1 MNASTAPSASSQSP
15 LDRFGRSLH
24 DLRISVTDRCNFRCT
39 YCMPKEV
46 FNSDYVFLERSRLL
60 TFEEIERLAR
70 IFAGLGVAKL
80 RLTGGEPLLRRNLD
94 NLVGR
99 LAGIPGIEDICL
111 TTNGSL
117 LTGEVA
123 ARLAEAGLDRI
134 TISLDGLD
142 NEVFQSLSDVQR
154 PVDEVLAAI
163 DHAAAA
169 GLGPVKINMVVKRGA
184 NEDQILPMAEHFR
197 GTGHILRFIEYM
209 DVGNANDWKLD
220 QVMPAEEVLRMIGGK
235 WPVEPADPNYPGEVA
250 RRWRYRDGQGE
261 FGVIA
266 SVTQPFCGG
275 CHRVRLSADGMLY
288 TCLFAS
294 DGHDLKSL
302 LRSGADD
309 AALRRDLIRL
319 WKNRGDRYSE
329 LRTEETSRIK
339 KVEMSYIGG

>member
-1 MNASTAPSASSQSP
+1 MSASTASFAPPQDRRGRP
-15 LDRFGRSLH
+15 LR

-60 TFEEIERLAR
+60 TFEEIERLVR
-70 IFAGLGVAKL
+70 VFVDLGVVKL
-80 RLTGGEPLLRRNLD
+80 RLTGGEPLLRRHLD
-94 NLVGR
+94 NLVKR
-99 LAGIPGIEDICL
+99 LSQIPEIEDTCL

-123 ARLAEAGLDRI
+123 ARLAEAGLGRI

-142 NEVFQSLSDVQR
+142 NEVFQRLSDVQR

-163 DHAAAA
+163 DHASAA

-220 QVMPAEEVLRMIGGK
+220 AVVPAEEVLQVIDGQ
-235 WPVEPADPNYPGEVA
+235 WSVEPAEPNYPGEVA

-261 FGVIA
+261 IGVIA
-266 SVTQPFCGG
+266 SVTRPFCGG
-275 CHRVRLSADGMLY
+275 CHRARLSADGMLY

-302 LRSGADD
+302 LRSGVDD
-309 AALRRDLIRL
+309 ATLKRDLIRL
-319 WKNRGDRYSE
+319 WTDREDQYSE
-329 LRTEETSRIK
+329 LRTEATSKIK

>member
-1 MNASTAPSASSQSP
+1 MNASTTSYQ
-15 LDRFGRSLH
+15 DRFGRRLR

-60 TFEEIERLAR
+60 TFEEIERLVR
-70 IFAGLGVAKL
+70 IFTDLGVVKL
-80 RLTGGEPLLRRNLD
+80 RLTGGEPLLRRRLED
-94 NLVGR
+94 LIER
-99 LAGIPGIEDICL
+99 LAEIPGIEDICL

-117 LTGEVA
+117 LTGELA
-123 ARLAEAGLDRI
+123 ARLAEVGLNRI

-142 NEVFQSLSDVQR
+142 NDVFQHLSDVRR
-154 PVDEVLAAI
+154 PVDEVLAGI
-163 DHAAAA
+163 DHAATA

-184 NEDQILPMAEHFR
+184 NEDQILPMAEYFR

-220 QVMPAEEVLRMIGGK
+220 EVVSAEEVLQTIGGK
-235 WPVEPADPNYPGEVA
+235 WPIESAEPNYPGEVA

-266 SVTQPFCGG
+266 SVTRPFCGG
-275 CHRVRLSADGMLY
+275 CHRARLSADGMLY

-294 DGHDLKSL
+294 DGHDLKGL

-309 AALRRDLIRL
+309 AALRRDLIHL
-319 WKNRGDRYSE
+319 WMGREDRYSE

>member
-1 MNASTAPSASSQSP
+1 MNASSTLSTSLPSP
-15 LDRFGRSLH
+15 LDRHGRALR

-60 TFEEIERLAR
+60 TFEEIERLVR
-70 IFAGLGVAKL
+70 IFANLGVVKL
-80 RLTGGEPLLRRNLD
+80 RLTGGEPLLRRHLD
-94 NLVGR
+94 SLVER
-99 LAGIPGIEDICL
+99 LARIAGVEDICL

-117 LTGEVA
+117 LTSEAA
-123 ARLAEAGLDRI
+123 ARLAEAGLKRV

-142 NEVFQSLSDVQR
+142 NEVFQRLSDVQR

-169 GLGPVKINMVVKRGA
+169 GLGPVKVNMVVKRGA

-209 DVGNANDWKLD
+209 DVGNANGWKLD
-220 QVMPAEEVLRMIGGK
+220 EVVPAEEVLRAIGGQ
-235 WPVEPADPNYPGEVA
+235 WPIEPAEPNYLGEVA

-261 FGVIA
+261 IGVIA
-266 SVTQPFCGG
+266 SVTRPFCGG
-275 CHRVRLSADGMLY
+275 CHRARLSADGVLY

-294 DGHDLKSL
+294 SGHDLKSL
-302 LRSGADD
+302 VRSGADD
-309 AALRRDLIRL
+309 AALQRELIHL
-319 WKNRGDRYSE
+319 WKEREDRYSE
-329 LRTEETSRIK
+329 LRTEETSRLK

>member
-1 MNASTAPSASSQSP
+1 MNASIASPQHP
-15 LDRFGRSLH
+15 RDRRGRFLR

-46 FNSDYVFLERSRLL
+46 FNSSYVFLQRSRLL
-60 TFEEIERLAR
+60 TFEEIERLVR
-70 IFAGLGVAKL
+70 IFVDLGVVKL
-80 RLTGGEPLLRRNLD
+80 RLTGGEPLLRRGVED
-94 NLVGR
+94 LVGR
-99 LAGIPGIEDICL
+99 LAQVPGIDDICL

-117 LTGEVA
+117 LTREAA
-123 ARLAEAGLDRI
+123 ARLAEAGLGRV

-142 NEVFQSLSDVQR
+142 NEVFQRLSDVQR

-209 DVGNANDWKLD
+209 DVGNANDWNLD
-220 QVMPAEEVLRMIGGK
+220 AVLPATEVLRQIDGQ
-235 WPVEPADPNYPGEVA
+235 WPIEPAEPNYTGEVA

-261 FGVIA
+261 IGVIA

-275 CHRVRLSADGMLY
+275 CHRARLSADGMLY

-294 DGHDLKSL
+294 DGHNLKGL

-309 AALRRDLIRL
+309 AALRRDLVRL
-319 WKNRGDRYSE
+319 WQDRGDRYSE
-329 LRTEETSRIK
+329 LRTEETSHVR

>member
-1 MNASTAPSASSQSP
+1 MNASTVSSVLPQDRRGRP
-15 LDRFGRSLH
+15 LR

-46 FNSDYVFLERSRLL
+46 FNSEYVFLERSRLL
-60 TFEEIERLAR
+60 TFEEIERLVR
-70 IFAGLGVAKL
+70 VFVDLGVVKL
-80 RLTGGEPLLRRNLD
+80 RLTGGEPLLRRHLENLIE
-94 NLVGR
+94 R
-99 LAGIPGIEDICL
+99 LTRIPGIEDVCL

-123 ARLAEAGLDRI
+123 ARLGEAGLDRI

-142 NEVFQSLSDVQR
+142 NEVFQRLSDVQR

-163 DHAAAA
+163 DHASAA

-184 NEDQILPMAEHFR
+184 NENQILPMAEHFR

-220 QVMPAEEVLRMIGGK
+220 EVMPAEEVLRVINGQ
-235 WPVEPADPNYPGEVA
+235 WPIEPAEPNYPGEVA

-261 FGVIA
+261 IGVIA
-266 SVTQPFCGG
+266 SVTRPFCGG
-275 CHRVRLSADGMLY
+275 CHRARLSADGMLY

-302 LRSGADD
+302 LRSGIDD
-309 AALRRDLIRL
+309 AALKRDLVRL
-319 WKNRGDRYSE
+319 WTDRGDQYSE
-329 LRTEETSRIK
+329 LRTEATPRIK

>member
-1 MNASTAPSASSQSP
+1 MNASTTPSASAPSP
-15 LDRFGRSLH
+15 RDRFGRPLH

-60 TFEEIERLAR
+60 TFEEIERLVR
-70 IFAGLGVAKL
+70 VFVDLGVVKL
-80 RLTGGEPLLRRNLD
+80 RLTGGEPLLRRHLENLISQ
-94 NLVGR
+94 
-99 LAGIPGIEDICL
+99 LAQIPGIEDICL

-117 LTGEVA
+117 LTDEVA
-123 ARLAEAGLDRI
+123 MRLAGAGLNRV

-169 GLGPVKINMVVKRGA
+169 GLGPVKVNMVVKRGA
-184 NEDQILPMAEHFR
+184 NENQILPMAEHFR
-197 GTGHILRFIEYM
+197 GSGHILRFIEYM

-220 QVMPAEEVLRMIGGK
+220 EVLPAEEVLRMIDGQ
-235 WPVEPADPNYPGEVA
+235 WPIEPAEPNYQGEVA

-261 FGVIA
+261 LGVIA

-294 DGHDLKSL
+294 EGHDLKGL
-302 LRSGADD
+302 IRSGADD

-319 WKNRGDRYSE
+319 WKDRGDRYSE
-329 LRTEETSRIK
+329 LRTEETSQIK

>member
-1 MNASTAPSASSQSP
+1 MNASTVPSASPQSP

-46 FNSDYVFLERSRLL
+46 FNSDYIFLDRSRLL
-60 TFEEIERLAR
+60 TFEEIERLAH

-80 RLTGGEPLLRRNLD
+80 RLTGGEPLLRRHLEK
-94 NLVGR
+94 LVER
-99 LAGIPGIEDICL
+99 LAQVPGIEDICL

-123 ARLAEAGLDRI
+123 ARLAEAGLNRI

-142 NEVFQSLSDVQR
+142 NEVFQRLSDVQR

-209 DVGNANDWKLD
+209 DVGNANGWNLD
-220 QVMPAEEVLRMIGGK
+220 QVMPAEEVLGMIGGQ
-235 WPVEPADPNYPGEVA
+235 WLIEPADPNYPGEVA

-294 DGHDLKSL
+294 GGHDLKGL

-309 AALRRDLIRL
+309 VALQRDLIRL
-319 WKNRGDRYSE
+319 WKDRGDRYSE
-329 LRTEETSRIK
+329 LRTGETSQIK

>member
-1 MNASTAPSASSQSP
+1 MNASIASPQHP
-15 LDRFGRSLH
+15 RDRRGRFLR

-46 FNSDYVFLERSRLL
+46 FNSSYVFLQRSRLL
-60 TFEEIERLAR
+60 TFEEIERLVR
-70 IFAGLGVAKL
+70 IFVDLGVVKL
-80 RLTGGEPLLRRNLD
+80 RLTGGEPLLRRGVED
-94 NLVGR
+94 LVGR
-99 LAGIPGIEDICL
+99 LAQVPGIEDICL

-117 LTGEVA
+117 LTREVA
-123 ARLAEAGLDRI
+123 ARLAEAGLGRV

-142 NEVFQSLSDVQR
+142 NEVFQRLSDVQR

-209 DVGNANDWKLD
+209 DVGNANDWNLD
-220 QVMPAEEVLRMIGGK
+220 AVLPATEVLRQIDGQ
-235 WPVEPADPNYPGEVA
+235 WPIEPAEPNYTGEVA

-261 FGVIA
+261 IGVIA

-275 CHRVRLSADGMLY
+275 CHRARLSADGMLY

-294 DGHDLKSL
+294 DGHNLKGL

-309 AALRRDLIRL
+309 AALRRDLVRL
-319 WKNRGDRYSE
+319 WQDRGDRYSE
-329 LRTEETSRIK
+329 LRTEETSHVR

>member
-1 MNASTAPSASSQSP
+1 MNASTTPSASAQSP
-15 LDRFGRSLH
+15 RDRFGRPLH

-60 TFEEIERLAR
+60 TFEEIERLVR
-70 IFAGLGVAKL
+70 VFVDLGVVKL
-80 RLTGGEPLLRRNLD
+80 RLTGGEPLLRRHLENLISQ
-94 NLVGR
+94 LTQ
-99 LAGIPGIEDICL
+99 IPGIEDICL

-123 ARLAEAGLDRI
+123 TRLAGAGLNRV

-169 GLGPVKINMVVKRGA
+169 GLGPVKVNMVVKRGA
-184 NEDQILPMAEHFR
+184 NENQILPMAEHFR
-197 GTGHILRFIEYM
+197 GSGHILRFIEYM

-220 QVMPAEEVLRMIGGK
+220 EVLPAEEVLRMIDGQ
-235 WPVEPADPNYPGEVA
+235 WPIEPAEPNYQGEVA

-261 FGVIA
+261 LGVIA

-294 DGHDLKSL
+294 EGHDLKGL
-302 LRSGADD
+302 IRSGADD

-319 WKNRGDRYSE
+319 WKDRGDRYSE
-329 LRTEETSRIK
+329 LRTEETSQIK

>member
-1 MNASTAPSASSQSP
+1 MNVSTAPSNSLPLP
-15 LDRFGRSLH
+15 LDRAGRPLR
-24 DLRISVTDRCNFRCT
+24 DLRVSVTDRCNFRCT

-60 TFEEIERLAR
+60 RFEEIERLVR
-70 IFAGLGVAKL
+70 VFADLGVVKL
-80 RLTGGEPLLRRNLD
+80 RLTGGEPLLRRHLD
-94 NLVGR
+94 ALIER
-99 LAGIPGIEDICL
+99 LARIPKITDICL

-123 ARLAEAGLDRI
+123 ARLAEAGLNRV

-142 NEVFQSLSDVQR
+142 NEVFQRLSDVQR

-169 GLGPVKINMVVKRGA
+169 GLGPVKINMVVKRHA
-184 NEDQILPMAEHFR
+184 NEDQILPMAERFR
-197 GTGHILRFIEYM
+197 GTGHVLRFIEYM
-209 DVGNANDWKLD
+209 DVGNANGWRLD
-220 QVMPAEEVLRMIGGK
+220 EVVSMEETLRIIDDQ
-235 WPVEPADPNYPGEVA
+235 WPIEPARPNYPGEVA

-261 FGVIA
+261 IGAVA
-266 SVTQPFCGG
+266 SVTRPFCGG
-275 CHRVRLSADGMLY
+275 CHRLRLSADGMLY

-294 DGHDLKSL
+294 RGHDLKGP

-309 AALRRDLIRL
+309 AVLRRDLVRL
-319 WKNRGDRYSE
+319 WGDRDDRYSE
-329 LRTEETSRIK
+329 LRAREITRSK

>member
-1 MNASTAPSASSQSP
+1 MNASTVSSSP
-15 LDRFGRSLH
+15 PRDRRGRGLH

-60 TFEEIERLAR
+60 TFEEIERLVR
-70 IFAGLGVAKL
+70 VFAGLGVVKL
-80 RLTGGEPLLRRNLD
+80 RLTGGEPLLRRHLEK
-94 NLVGR
+94 LVER
-99 LAGIPGIEDICL
+99 LVQVPGIEDICL

-117 LTGEVA
+117 LNGEMA
-123 ARLAEAGLDRI
+123 ARLAGAGLDRI

-142 NEVFQSLSDVQR
+142 NEVFQRLSDVQR

-169 GLGPVKINMVVKRGA
+169 GLGPVKVNMVVKRGA
-184 NEDQILPMAEHFR
+184 NENQILPMAEHFR
-197 GTGHILRFIEYM
+197 GSGHILRFIEYM
-209 DVGNANDWKLD
+209 DVGNANHWKLD
-220 QVMPAEEVLRMIGGK
+220 EVVPAKEVLRMIDAQ
-235 WPVEPADPNYPGEVA
+235 WPVEPAEANYPGEVA
-250 RRWRYRDGQGE
+250 RRWQYRDGQGE
-261 FGVIA
+261 IGLIA

-275 CHRVRLSADGMLY
+275 CHRARLSADGLLY

-294 DGHDLKSL
+294 SGHDLKGL

-309 AALRRDLIRL
+309 AALRRDLVRL
-319 WKNRGDRYSE
+319 WEDRADRYSE
-329 LRTEETSRIK
+329 LRTEATSEVR

>member
-1 MNASTAPSASSQSP
+1 MNAPTAPSAPPPSP
-15 LDRFGRSLH
+15 RDRLGRPLR
-24 DLRISVTDRCNFRCT
+24 DLRVSVTDRCNFRCT

-46 FNSDYVFLERSRLL
+46 FNSDHVFLERSRLL
-60 TFEEIERLAR
+60 TFEEIERLVR
-70 IFAGLGVAKL
+70 LFAGLGVAKL
-80 RLTGGEPLLRRNLD
+80 RLTGGEPLLRRHLE

-99 LAGIPGIEDICL
+99 LARVPGIEDVCL

-117 LTGEVA
+117 LTGEAA
-123 ARLAEAGLDRI
+123 ARLAEAGLSRV

-142 NEVFQSLSDVQR
+142 NEVFQRLSDVRR

-209 DVGNANDWKLD
+209 DVGNANGWKLGE
-220 QVMPAEEVLRMIGGK
+220 VLPAEEVLRTIDGQ
-235 WPVEPADPNYPGEVA
+235 WPIEPAEPNYPGEVA

-261 FGVIA
+261 LGVIA
-266 SVTQPFCGG
+266 SVTRPFCGG
-275 CHRVRLSADGMLY
+275 CHRARLSADGMLY

-294 DGHDLKSL
+294 SGHDLKGL

-309 AALRRDLIRL
+309 AALRRGLVRL
-319 WKNRGDRYSE
+319 WEDRGDRYSE

>member
-1 MNASTAPSASSQSP
+1 MNASTASP
-15 LDRFGRSLH
+15 QHPRDRRGRFLR

-46 FNSDYVFLERSRLL
+46 FNSSYVFLQRSRLL
-60 TFEEIERLAR
+60 TFEEIERLVR
-70 IFAGLGVAKL
+70 IFVDLGVVKL
-80 RLTGGEPLLRRNLD
+80 RLTGGEPLLRRGVED
-94 NLVGR
+94 LVGR
-99 LAGIPGIEDICL
+99 LAQVPGVEDICL

-117 LTGEVA
+117 LTREAA
-123 ARLAEAGLDRI
+123 ARLAEAGLGRV

-142 NEVFQSLSDVQR
+142 NEVFQRLSDVQR

-209 DVGNANDWKLD
+209 DVGNANDWNLD
-220 QVMPAEEVLRMIGGK
+220 AVLPATEVLRQIDGQ
-235 WPVEPADPNYPGEVA
+235 WPIEPAEPNYTGEVA

-261 FGVIA
+261 IGVIA

-275 CHRVRLSADGMLY
+275 CHRARLSADGMLY

-294 DGHDLKSL
+294 DGHNLKGL

-319 WKNRGDRYSE
+319 WQDRGDRYSE
-329 LRTEETSRIK
+329 LRTEETSHVR

>member
-1 MNASTAPSASSQSP
+1 MGMSASTASFAPP
-15 LDRFGRSLH
+15 RDRRGRPLH

-60 TFEEIERLAR
+60 AFEEIERLVR
-70 IFAGLGVAKL
+70 VFVDLGVVKL
-80 RLTGGEPLLRRNLD
+80 RLTGGEPLLRRHLD
-94 NLVGR
+94 NLVER
-99 LAGIPGIEDICL
+99 LAQIPEIEDICL

-123 ARLAEAGLDRI
+123 ARLAETGLDRI

-142 NEVFQSLSDVQR
+142 NEVFQRLSDVQR

-163 DHAAAA
+163 DHASAA

-184 NEDQILPMAEHFR
+184 NENQILPMAEHFR

-220 QVMPAEEVLRMIGGK
+220 AVVPAEEVLQMIDGQ
-235 WPVEPADPNYPGEVA
+235 WPIEPAEPNYPGEVA

-261 FGVIA
+261 IGMIA

-275 CHRVRLSADGMLY
+275 CHRARLSADGMLY

-302 LRSGADD
+302 LRSGVDD
-309 AALRRDLIRL
+309 AALKRDLVRL
-319 WKNRGDRYSE
+319 WTDRGDQYSE
-329 LRTEETSRIK
+329 LRTEATSKIK

>member
-1 MNASTAPSASSQSP
+1 M
-15 LDRFGRSLH
+15 R

-60 TFEEIERLAR
+60 TFEEIDRLVR
-70 IFAGLGVAKL
+70 VFVDLGVVKL
-80 RLTGGEPLLRRNLD
+80 RLTGGEPLLRRHLD
-94 NLVGR
+94 NLVER
-99 LAGIPGIEDICL
+99 LSQIPEIEDTCL

-117 LTGEVA
+117 LTSEVA
-123 ARLAEAGLDRI
+123 TRLAEAGLGRI

-142 NEVFQSLSDVQR
+142 NEVFQRLSDVQR
-154 PVDEVLAAI
+154 PVDEVLEAI
-163 DHAAAA
+163 DHASAA

-220 QVMPAEEVLRMIGGK
+220 AVVPAEEVLQVIDGQ
-235 WPVEPADPNYPGEVA
+235 WAIEPAEPNYPGEVA

-261 FGVIA
+261 IGVIA
-266 SVTQPFCGG
+266 SVTRPFCGG
-275 CHRVRLSADGMLY
+275 CHRARLSADGMLY

-294 DGHDLKSL
+294 EGHDLKGL

-309 AALRRDLIRL
+309 AALKRDLIRL
-319 WKNRGDRYSE
+319 WTDREDQYSE
-329 LRTEETSRIK
+329 LRTEATSKIK